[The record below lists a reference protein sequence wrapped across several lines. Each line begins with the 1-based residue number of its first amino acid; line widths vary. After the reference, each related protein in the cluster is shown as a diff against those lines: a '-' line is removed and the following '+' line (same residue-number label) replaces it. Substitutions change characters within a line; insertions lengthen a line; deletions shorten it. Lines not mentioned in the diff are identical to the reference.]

1 MIDVLFLPAQ
11 LDRAALAGA
20 QVVVFDVLRA
30 TSTIV
35 TALSHGAREVR
46 LFGTIEEA
54 TAAKAGLPAPVLLAG
69 ERKCVK
75 PAGFD
80 MGNSPAEFVGAG
92 VAGATICLTTTN
104 GTVAA
109 LAARGAQK
117 MFVGSLLNAGATARE
132 LSQSVN
138 AMDTLLLCAG
148 TEGRISSEDVLGAG
162 AVLFELLQLTY
173 RTDLPFTDAAW
184 IAYHA
189 FAAARARLPAALRL
203 GQGGVNLIRAK
214 LESDIDLCAALDAH
228 PLAVSLL
235 PEPLRAVTIK

>member
-1 MIDVLFLPAQ
+1 MIDVVFLPAL
-11 LDRAALAGA
+11 LDRSVLPRA

-30 TSTIV
+30 TSSIV
-35 TALSHGAREVR
+35 TALAHGAQEVR

-54 TAAKAGLPAPVLLAG
+54 TGARAGLPAPVLLAG
-69 ERKCVK
+69 ERKCIK

-80 MGNSPAEFVGAG
+80 MGNSPAEFAGAA
-92 VAGATICLTTTN
+92 VRDATICLTTTN

-117 MFVGSLLNAGATARE
+117 MFVGSLLNAEATARA
-132 LSQSVN
+132 LAQNVN
-138 AMDTLLLCAG
+138 ALDTLLLCAG

-162 AVLFELLQLTY
+162 AVLFALLQLTY
-173 RTDLPFTDAAW
+173 RTDLPFTDSAW

-203 GQGGVNLIRAK
+203 GQGGVNLIRAN
-214 LESDIDLCAALDAH
+214 LESDIDLCAALDCH
-228 PLAVSLL
+228 PLAVTLL
-235 PEPLRAVTIK
+235 PEPLRAMLAK